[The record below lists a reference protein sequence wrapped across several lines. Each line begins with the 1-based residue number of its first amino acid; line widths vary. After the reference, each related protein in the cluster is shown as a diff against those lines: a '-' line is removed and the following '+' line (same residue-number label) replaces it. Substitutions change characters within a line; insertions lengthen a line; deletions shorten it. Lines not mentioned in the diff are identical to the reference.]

1 MKPIYDTF
9 NLNRRILSVTLTL
22 YAHITYGDDETQTPV
37 PAESLSGLKVELVSP
52 KVSGARDL
60 IASGECTLSDN
71 HLNIGFFNLPNGL
84 THTLLVKM
92 EYGTNTRVVYGL
104 KIKTADKYGANPQ
117 PRIFSSIVNVV
128 ETYA

>member
-1 MKPIYDTF
+1 MKPIYDTL
-9 NLNRRILSVTLTL
+9 NLDRLVLSVTLTL
-22 YAHITYGDDETQTPV
+22 YAHITYSDDEVDTPV

-71 HLNIGFFNLPNGL
+71 HLFIALFNLPNAL

-104 KIKTADKYGANPQ
+104 KIKTAGRYSADMR
-117 PRIFSSIVNVV
+117 PRSFGTSVNVV